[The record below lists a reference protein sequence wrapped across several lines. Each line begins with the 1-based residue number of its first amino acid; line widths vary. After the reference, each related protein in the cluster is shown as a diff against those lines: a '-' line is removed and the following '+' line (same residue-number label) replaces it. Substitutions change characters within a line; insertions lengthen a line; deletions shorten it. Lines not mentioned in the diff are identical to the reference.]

1 VARVAAVR
9 QGAVVLE
16 PRGAWQ
22 GRPGGR
28 GGADQGLSRRLW
40 RRGSSS
46 TPPPSPSSS
55 LGDGVGAGLGCPGGR
70 FMARV
75 TRSGTPAAGS
85 GSPWPGGVAA
95 GDGGQSSCRRGGGRQ
110 GSLLLLCSPPSLTTQ
125 HLCTAGRSCRGHAFA
140 ARGVLLGATVA
151 VAGPGGRGG
160 QRRRRLRGRWVRG
173 RIWRSRAGAAP
184 AMVGHAPRG
193 CSRWSA
199 ATAAGAGANV
209 GGQRWPRRA
218 AVLRERWWSKVRLY
232 DLPRW
237 RGWRPTQL
245 CGCCRQPA
253 RRCPSDGASMGRQDN
268 SKDGAGCWW
277 AGVRLLGP
285 TFVLEG
291 SSGESLRDGDA
302 SGRRF
307 PRWGR
312 RVFPSSIIIQG

>member
-1 VARVAAVR
+1 VQA
-9 QGAVVLE
+9 
-16 PRGAWQ
+16 
-22 GRPGGR
+22 
-28 GGADQGLSRRLW
+28 
-40 RRGSSS
+40 
-46 TPPPSPSSS
+46 
-55 LGDGVGAGLGCPGGR
+55 
-70 FMARV
+70 
-75 TRSGTPAAGS
+75 
-85 GSPWPGGVAA
+85 
-95 GDGGQSSCRRGGGRQ
+95 RGGGRRQ